1 MNKMDRLLTQEEQ
14 YEAEHE
20 WLFEWSD
27 IPQEYKR
34 DLLKAQDA
42 KTASLVAHEIRQQI
56 HYSHQAFTD
65 KYDYEGLNPEVYKFV
80 SGLFSQLEQAI
91 KSKWGIE

>member
-1 MNKMDRLLTQEEQ
+1 MDRLLTQEEAL
-14 YEAEHE
+14 EASLQDKENG
-20 WLFEWSD
+20 LD
-27 IPQEYKR
+27 IITIY
-34 DLLKAQDA
+34 LKAQDA
-42 KTASLVAHEIRQQI
+42 KTASLVAQEIRQQI

-65 KYDYEGLNPEVYKFV
+65 KYDYEGLDPEVYKFV